1 MTPHEQKAQECA
13 LDISE
18 EIGRYIVHKSLDR
31 ISSEVLNAMLRHF
44 PEPQEKVCLWIIGTK
59 SRKCGSS
66 PIDPDKLFCP
76 FCGGKIV

>member
-13 LDISE
+13 NL
-18 EIGRYIVHKSLDR
+18 IVASMFDTYPTTTECRKIILH
-31 ISSEVLNAMLRHF
+31 HF

-76 FCGGKIV
+76 YCGGMIV